1 MADDIILLDGI
12 KYLRYTP
19 KKEAEFERMVV
30 ENAKEIFGE
39 NAIYLDIKKK
49 IANALGAGTIPDGYL
64 FYPEEKRFVLVE
76 VELSSHDVYSHVA
89 KQLNKFVSAFRNYRS
104 RQKIATT
111 LRDYIESDPLLRE
124 RMEGL
129 TGDKGLYE
137 FLLNDVFEAL
147 HETGNFE
154 VFVII
159 EEKTEQIIEAL
170 RYLNFQLDIL
180 EVAIYAREG
189 AESVKA
195 MRFKAT
201 YQLPPPP
208 PPPGGYGRLNW
219 FQKCVQEKIKQ
230 GYTMAEAGKIC
241 KNLRERPK
249 SSKLNEESFLA
260 ITDKNGKRVF
270 RRILDFAKEKD
281 FLIRWGA
288 KGFSFNA
295 TRGGEF
301 VALFF
306 GYSPD
311 CVFKQSIYTGFEE
324 LRKKTINAEVIIEE
338 MRSNLLEMGI
348 FQELS
353 GQNKRENIKCV
364 IDFRLEDNQ
373 ISRFLKIIEQT
384 AKRIEWKA

>member
-12 KYLRYTP
+12 KYMRYTP
-19 KKEAEFERMVV
+19 KSEGEFERMVV

-195 MRFKAT
+195 MRFVPQYEITRKSKVNLSEEVESNSGEEIAKIKRGSVDYQSFYTELARRFPPNEQIKKINVPNNKRFYQSIFFGLSRVHYEWSFHNNPPTLFAVELHFEKSQKEANLKFIEIMEEHLSEIEKELDEKIIVQKDWGEKWAKLYIEKPITTIDESLKIWAIEKMVALINAT
-201 YQLPPPP
+201 YPILK
-208 PPPGGYGRLNW
+208 N
-219 FQKCVQEKIKQ
+219 QK
-230 GYTMAEAGKIC
+230 
-241 KNLRERPK
+241 
-249 SSKLNEESFLA
+249 
-260 ITDKNGKRVF
+260 
-270 RRILDFAKEKD
+270 
-281 FLIRWGA
+281 A
-288 KGFSFNA
+288 KG
-295 TRGGEF
+295 
-301 VALFF
+301 
-306 GYSPD
+306 
-311 CVFKQSIYTGFEE
+311 K
-324 LRKKTINAEVIIEE
+324 
-338 MRSNLLEMGI
+338 
-348 FQELS
+348 LS
-353 GQNKRENIKCV
+353 
-364 IDFRLEDNQ
+364 L
-373 ISRFLKIIEQT
+373 
-384 AKRIEWKA
+384 